1 MKQTIDAKSTD
12 YKLQIAKH
20 EEEYRFNNMLEHLDE
35 AKATLE
41 KALLDIERNINRI
54 KDARGV
60 EATNTNPEEVF
71 SWAINDIQNM
81 LSNLRFDGAVT
92 TASRYAI
99 ARTRL
104 EAIKKAG

>member
-1 MKQTIDAKSTD
+1 MKQTIDAKSTN

-20 EEEYRFNNMLEHLDE
+20 EEENRFNDMLEHLSE

-41 KALLDIERNINRI
+41 RALRDIDRNINRLN
-54 KDARGV
+54 DACGV

-81 LSNLRFDGAVT
+81 LSNLRFDRAVT

-99 ARTRL
+99 ARARL
-104 EAIKKAG
+104 EATKKAG